1 MSIFK
6 PTRNADFL
14 RSRTLFFV
22 VVLVLHLIWSI
33 VAILDVSS
41 RDTRRTPSHVSV
53 AAYNLATQ
61 LICFCTISLIVYYD
75 TRNINMNANAPR
87 AWLSHT
93 FFEIAVYILLTILQL
108 AGALAYSALSPTFK
122 CGDAVGASG
131 CVSAFRAILVGCWT
145 VTIIYVAFTC
155 WFTTSVVL
163 VARRDPAVWTSRS
176 KTYDWEAAYGKP
188 PSLLDDE
195 AGGRR
200 GASPLE
206 VVLGP
211 PSEKGTNKST
221 DGKKQATTTMQS
233 GHQFIMFPFPSAS
246 SSSNQNSANSQQPP
260 SRPEAKRSRTW
271 NDYFPTR
278 WTGPRPRL
286 ESTPHLPIQSLPPPT
301 PFDTIPPVPAL
312 PTEPVPALVKS
323 NHGHGGGS
331 SIGNGSEMKVNMS
344 TPIMEHDHEHEHER
358 EHERERE
365 RERYFEQDL
374 QRQMQQSPVAH
385 SASSHHSHS
394 RDHNRTPTNR
404 DNRERA
410 NPSPVPDLDMNQM
423 PVSPLDVHLNEQPK
437 GVPEDISL
445 SGTPYSGFR
454 PLSIVQSLWSHRRSQ
469 TYPQAGQD
477 HHGYFH
483 HHRPPPPVPPIP
495 EQYRQQASSSVQ
507 AQGQAQQK
515 DGRKGILSIRPLKL
529 GRGRVS
535 VDKTMIGMPKA
546 ITLTVNGPAID
557 GASSVD
563 EEDEDEEE
571 DREDAYVG
579 MTMTAAEAT
588 FRNWWSPEQSFA
600 LPSPSLGLPA
610 SVRSHSRGM
619 SLDSGINNNNGVNG
633 GVVITSPH
641 TSYSASK
648 YSSGLKSIG
657 LGANG
662 RFSVDEM
669 GRLPSL
675 PPRSPLG
682 GVLEEE
688 RSATPSV
695 QGSRKDEINV
705 RAPAGAGS
713 TSAKGS
719 NGAGTRDI
727 KGRGAEYD
735 PNYLFP
741 VANTISSV
749 ASRSSRYSTGAV
761 TIPPTPPPKDK
772 WRLPPVDLDLH
783 PVPVPVVSVPP
794 VVNSAPPP
802 TSYHASTLPAD
813 LSKYNQQSQ
822 LSREPS
828 QSSSSKK
835 TQKQQQSPLSREP
848 SQSHSSSS
856 KQTQK
861 QSQQQQQQQQQRSTP
876 PLVRSYSAR
885 TQQTYVDSSG
895 GEQRHPERRV
905 RSPTGYI

>member
-1 MSIFK
+1 
-6 PTRNADFL
+6 
-14 RSRTLFFV
+14 
-22 VVLVLHLIWSI
+22 
-33 VAILDVSS
+33 
-41 RDTRRTPSHVSV
+41 
-53 AAYNLATQ
+53 
-61 LICFCTISLIVYYD
+61 
-75 TRNINMNANAPR
+75 MNANASR

-108 AGALAYSALSPTFK
+108 DF
-122 CGDAVGASG
+122 
-131 CVSAFRAILVGCWT
+131 
-145 VTIIYVAFTC
+145 AFTS

-163 VARRDPAVWTSRS
+163 VARRDPAVWSSRS

-188 PSLLDDE
+188 PSLLDENGD
-195 AGGRR
+195 GRRR
-200 GASPLE
+200 GAGSPLE

-211 PSEKGTNKST
+211 PSEKGKY
-221 DGKKQATTTMQS
+221 DGEYAWWTPVY
-233 GHQFIMFPFPSAS
+233 H
-246 SSSNQNSANSQQPP
+246 
-260 SRPEAKRSRTW
+260 RPEAKRSKTW

-286 ESTPHLPIQSLPPPT
+286 ESTPHLPIQNLPPPT
-301 PFDTIPPVPAL
+301 PFDAIPPVPAL
-312 PTEPVPALVKS
+312 PTEPVPALTKQHMHS
-323 NHGHGGGS
+323 SSKG
-331 SIGNGSEMKVNMS
+331 SIGNGSEMRVNVTS
-344 TPIMEHDHEHEHER
+344 TPIMEHDQEHEHER
-358 EHERERE
+358 ESE

-385 SASSHHSHS
+385 SASSHQSHHS
-394 RDHNRTPTNR
+394 RDRTPRRELNRTPTR
-404 DNRERA
+404 DRTPTHDRA
-410 NPSPVPDLDMNQM
+410 NPLPVKELDMNQM
-423 PVSPLDVHLNEQPK
+423 PVSPLDPHLNAQPK

-469 TYPQAGQD
+469 TYPQAGQE
-477 HHGYFH
+477 HGYGQFFH

-495 EQYRQQASSSVQ
+495 EQYRQQAQQSTSQ
-507 AQGQAQQK
+507 APVVNGQK
-515 DGRKGILSIRPLKL
+515 DGRKGILSIKPLKL

-557 GASSVD
+557 G
-563 EEDEDEEE
+563 
-571 DREDAYVG
+571 G
-579 MTMTAAEAT
+579 
-588 FRNWWSPEQSFA
+588 SPEQSFA
-600 LPSPSLGLPA
+600 NPSSPMLPI

-619 SLDSGINNNNGVNG
+619 SLDSGINNNHHG
-633 GVVITSPH
+633 GGGASAVVTSPH

-695 QGSRKDEINV
+695 QGSRKADEINI
-705 RAPAGAGS
+705 RPPPGAS
-713 TSAKGS
+713 SAKGS
-719 NGAGTRDI
+719 SNRHDPKDT
-727 KGRGAEYD
+727 KGRGAEFD

-749 ASRSSRYSTGAV
+749 ASRSSRYSTGGM
-761 TIPPTPPPKDK
+761 TIPPTPPPKDN
-772 WRLPPVDLDLH
+772 WPTADELLPCQH
-783 PVPVPVVSVPP
+783 
-794 VVNSAPPP
+794 APHRFVETP
-802 TSYHASTLPAD
+802 H
-813 LSKYNQQSQ
+813 
-822 LSREPS
+822 
-828 QSSSSKK
+828 
-835 TQKQQQSPLSREP
+835 QQSPLSREP

-861 QSQQQQQQQQQRSTP
+861 QSQQPQQQRSTP

-885 TQQTYVDSSG
+885 TQQTYGDSSG
-895 GEQRHPERRV
+895 GEQRRV